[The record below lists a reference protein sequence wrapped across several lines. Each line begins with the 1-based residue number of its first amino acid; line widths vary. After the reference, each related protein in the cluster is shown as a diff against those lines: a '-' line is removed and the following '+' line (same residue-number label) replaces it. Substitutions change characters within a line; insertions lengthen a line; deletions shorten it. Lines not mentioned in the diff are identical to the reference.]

1 MGFQLLLVNFMLT
14 HLILNEMALGHGWE
28 ENTVI
33 FQGWPGVHL
42 LLRKCPK

>member
-1 MGFQLLLVNFMLT
+1 MRFQILLVNLMLT
-14 HLILNEMALGHGWE
+14 HLILNEMALEPGWG

-42 LLRKCPK
+42 LLPKRPK